1 MNVGAL
7 PTTGRASFFRATGNK
22 WAFMLDS
29 GVVSSGSQH
38 SPTQSPDRS
47 HVILDDP
54 PPPKQKWVL
63 DPESFNRMLLWLN
76 RDPNEAG
83 KKYEEIRTAL
93 IKRFRQLHS
102 RSEPEELANTTFDR
116 VAKTLPKT
124 IETYVG
130 SPEPYFFSVAWFVYK
145 EDLRKP
151 VHMPLPAIDFPP
163 PSLPNP
169 EEAIKKELLYSCL
182 EECMEELSPTNQVL
196 ISDYYQ
202 GARQEKIRRRKELAE
217 RLGIPLALLRLKAQ
231 RIRTS
236 LKKCILECMG
246 RKRLKGEAIM

>member
-29 GVVSSGSQH
+29 GVVNSGSQH

-47 HVILDDP
+47 HLILDDP
-54 PPPKQKWVL
+54 PPPKKKWVL

-76 RDPNEAG
+76 PDLNEAA
-83 KKYEEIRTAL
+83 KKYEEIRSAL
-93 IKRFRQLHS
+93 IKRFRQLRS
-102 RSEPEELANTTFDR
+102 RSEPEELANKTFDR
-116 VAKTLPKT
+116 VAEKLPKI

-130 SPEPYFFSVAWFVYK
+130 PPEPYFFSVAWYVYL

-151 VHMPLPAIDFPP
+151 VPLPLPAIDFPA

-169 EEAIKKELLYSCL
+169 EEAIEKQLLYSCL

-196 ISDYYQ
+196 IRDYYH
-202 GARQEKIRRRKELAE
+202 GERQEKIRTRKELAE
-217 RLGIPLALLRLKAQ
+217 RLGITLPLLRLKAQ
-231 RIRTS
+231 RIRAS
-236 LKKCILECMG
+236 LKKCILECLE
-246 RKRLKGEAIM
+246 RKGMKREAII